1 MTLTLQLKIKPQAHQ
16 SFRFARNGR
25 RYKPKKIIDYQNNLR
40 KLVKEQLPNKF
51 EIVKAGSIIIVNYIE
66 YIFSY
71 PKSFSKKKKSN
82 FTYKTTKPDLQDN
95 LNKAFFDALE
105 DLVYEQD
112 QNIVVINKMSKF
124 YGEEDQI
131 KIQFKFIV

>member
-51 EIVKAGSIIIVNYIE
+51 EIVKAGSIIIVNYILSFIS
-66 YIFSY
+66 IFI
-71 PKSFSKKKKSN
+71 
-82 FTYKTTKPDLQDN
+82 N
-95 LNKAFFDALE
+95 LMLFHTNSHKVFPLH
-105 DLVYEQD
+105 LL
-112 QNIVVINKMSKF
+112 NILYLS
-124 YGEEDQI
+124 
-131 KIQFKFIV
+131 